1 MPKKLPLPAE
11 VTYLLAIVIMAF
23 SVAMVTAAD
32 FGVSMIVAPAY
43 ILSQALEITFGQGE
57 YIIQGI
63 AFILFCIVMKKLKIA
78 YFGAFITGLLY
89 GAVLDFWRSVIP
101 AFSPEVIAAG
111 SLSMPV
117 RILFFL
123 AGECLTGISVAL
135 FFKTYL
141 YPQVYD
147 FFVKGITEQYQLN
160 RTKFKIG
167 FDCSMLVLS
176 LLMTFLIF
184 HKLVGV
190 GIGTLIMCAVNGVL
204 IGFFDRLLNKCFRFP
219 ALFPKAEQYFMKQIT
234 PVDKKQGD

>member
-11 VTYLLAIVIMAF
+11 VTYVLAIVIMAF

-43 ILSQALEITFGQGE
+43 ILSQALGITFGQGE

-63 AFILFCIVMKKLKIA
+63 AFVLFCIIMKKLKAA
-78 YFGAFITGLLY
+78 YFGAFVTGLLY

-111 SLSMPV
+111 
-117 RILFFL
+117 
-123 AGECLTGISVAL
+123 CLTGISVAL

-147 FFVKGITEQYQLN
+147 FFVKGITERYQLN

-176 LLMTFLIF
+176 LLMTLLIF
-184 HKLVGV
+184 RKLVGV
-190 GIGTLIMCAVNGVL
+190 GIGTLIMCAVNGAL
-204 IGFFDRLLNKCFRFP
+204 IGFFDRLLSRWFRFP
-219 ALFPKAEQYFMKQIT
+219 ALFPKAEQYFMQQIT
-234 PVDKKQGD
+234 PAVKNQGD